1 VSASVGDGGERQAHR
16 RVRIST
22 RSILLCTLVLA
33 AGLIARTVVLR
44 SLRVLGWLAA
54 SVVLAGILFPLLLR
68 LQRHMRRGFA
78 VLVLVLGSAA
88 MAGTVAYSAIG
99 DIRSETT
106 RLQRVAPEA
115 ARRIEQ
121 SARFGKAARDFQLEQ
136 RVSDFTDA
144 LPSRLVGGT
153 GAAAFTT
160 NANRVVAL
168 LANFVL
174 TIFLMLY
181 GPRILGSAMRR
192 IRQPERRQFV
202 TDVLLRAYR
211 RAWRYTMGT
220 IAMALASGLFAFL
233 LARVLVLPAPA
244 ALGLLVGVGS
254 VLPFVGVLIGGLPM
268 VLLTVG
274 VDPSSYKVVV
284 VAIVL
289 IAYQVFEGMVLQTA
303 VHRWSVRFGPAL
315 TVAVT
320 MVSFELYGVGGAVV
334 GLMLAVLAVAVLDE
348 LAPSGD
354 ARRAVDAPTTASAG

>member
-1 VSASVGDGGERQAHR
+1 M
-16 RVRIST
+16 
-22 RSILLCTLVLA
+22 VLA

-44 SLRVLGWLAA
+44 SLRVLGWLIA
-54 SVVLAGILFPLLLR
+54 SMVLAGLLFPLLLR
-68 LQRHMRRGFA
+68 LQRRLRRGFA
-78 VLVLVLGSAA
+78 IVVLILGSAA
-88 MAGTVAYSAIG
+88 MVGTVAYSAIG
-99 DIRSETT
+99 DIRTETA

-136 RVSDFTDA
+136 RVKAFVDA

-153 GAAAFTT
+153 GAAVFTT

-174 TIFLMLY
+174 TIFLLLY
-181 GPRILGSAMRR
+181 GPRILSAATRR
-192 IRQPERRQFV
+192 IRRPERRSFV
-202 TDVLLRAYR
+202 TDVVLRAYR
-211 RAWRYTMGT
+211 RAWRYTIGTVGMGLS
-220 IAMALASGLFAFL
+220 AGLFAFL

-268 VLLTVG
+268 VLLTAG

-284 VAIVL
+284 VAAVL
-289 IAYQVFEGMVLQTA
+289 IAYQVFEGMVLQRA

-320 MVSFELYGVGGAVV
+320 MVSFELYGVGGAVS

-348 LAPSGD
+348 MSPTDQRRSDDD
-354 ARRAVDAPTTASAG
+354 AATAAAADVAR

>member
-1 VSASVGDGGERQAHR
+1 ML
-16 RVRIST
+16 T
-22 RSILLCTLVLA
+22 KKLLTF
-33 AGLIARTVVLR
+33 GKLR
-44 SLRVLGWLAA
+44 LT
-54 SVVLAGILFPLLLR
+54 LLLR
-68 LQRHMRRGFA
+68 QLLESILDFVIA
-78 VLVLVLGSAA
+78 SGSYF
-88 MAGTVAYSAIG
+88 MKNLKITQYQNLKIQHQVPKTKI
-99 DIRSETT
+99 
-106 RLQRVAPEA
+106 
-115 ARRIEQ
+115 
-121 SARFGKAARDFQLEQ
+121 
-136 RVSDFTDA
+136 
-144 LPSRLVGGT
+144 
-153 GAAAFTT
+153 
-160 NANRVVAL
+160 
-168 LANFVL
+168 
-174 TIFLMLY
+174 IFRWIKIILMLY